1 MAKRI
6 EIIVKT
12 TDACNA
18 RCAYCSAGSDPTGRR
33 SLSGEAA
40 HLLLRQADELI
51 ASGRAE
57 RVRFLWHGGE
67 PLLLGKGFFR
77 ELAAVFQ
84 GLPRR
89 AGIAHR
95 IQTNLTLLD
104 EEWVS
109 ILEPLIGRD
118 GLGTSLD
125 PFDEVRQLGEGD
137 GYRRRWLAGL
147 DLLDRVGWKAGCV
160 YVLHRLGLPR
170 AKDLYWF
177 FRNLRDNS
185 MLSLRVNPLL
195 RVGRAKEA
203 LCEGLLLSPG
213 DYGRFLTEIA
223 DVWLG
228 DHRRLILTPVRDL
241 ARAWEGGAVTSCD
254 LAGRAG
260 CVEGHLGV
268 DPDGFVY
275 NCGRAVD
282 AGGMR
287 FGRLGEVSLEECLE
301 HASRRVLLDREDA
314 LLSGRCG
321 DCAYWRF
328 CHGGCP
334 YESHTESEQ
343 AHQPTVLCEDYR
355 LFLEWLRKKAS
366 GQSLDYARDKRS
378 AVSGQPESSVG
389 GGAMSVCW
397 PQNPFWGLP
406 PGGFPSSLSPN
417 AEWIPPEEAA
427 RKGFRAERAEEVAG
441 KGLRAERAEEVAGKG
456 LRAERAEDAARK
468 GFRAERQSA
477 VSGQEECVSVF
488 PSTSGG
494 GVAGVRSAVS
504 SGKPVVLAD
513 PRAWSPADLRSLAE
527 FFLHDPD
534 LSVPIEPFYSALMHL
549 TGGAILGGRRSLR
562 QMYGEAVPTR
572 CPDLPCATCEAFKF
586 CRGFWLDPQPLQE
599 HCRAWRELSAMM
611 ARLIFG

>member
-1 MAKRI
+1 MIFVTKRIDMATRI

-40 HLLLRQADELI
+40 HLLLQQADELI
-51 ASGRAE
+51 ASGRVE

-84 GLPRR
+84 TLPHR
-89 AGIAHR
+89 AGITHR

-104 EEWVS
+104 EEWISV
-109 ILEPLIGRD
+109 LEPLIARD

-125 PFDEVRQLGEGD
+125 PFDDVRQLGEGG
-137 GYRRRWLAGL
+137 GYRRRWLACL
-147 DLLDRVGWKAGCV
+147 DLLDRAGWKAGCV

-213 DYGRFLTEIA
+213 DYGRFLIEIA

-228 DHRRLILTPVRDL
+228 DHRRLILSPVRDL
-241 ARAWEGGAVTSCD
+241 VRACEGGAVTSCD
-254 LAGRAG
+254 LAGREG

-282 AGGMR
+282 AGGLR

-301 HASRRVLLDREDA
+301 HPSRRVLLDREDA
-314 LLSGRCG
+314 LLSGRCR
-321 DCAYWRF
+321 DCEYWRF

-343 AHQPTVLCEDYR
+343 AHQRTLLCEDYQ
-355 LFLEWLRKKAS
+355 LFFDWLRGS
-366 GQSLDYARDKRS
+366 GQSLDSARDKRS

-389 GGAMSVCW
+389 GGAMSACW
-397 PQNPFWGLP
+397 PQNPLWGLL
-406 PGGFPSSLSPN
+406 GEGFPSSLSPN

-427 RKGFRAERAEEVAG
+427 RKGFRAERAEE
-441 KGLRAERAEEVAGKG
+441 
-456 LRAERAEDAARK
+456 AAWK

-477 VSGQEECVSVF
+477 VSGQEACAFVF

-527 FFLHDPD
+527 FFLHDPG
-534 LSVPIEPFYSALMHL
+534 LSVPIEPFYAALVHVI
-549 TGGAILGGRRSLR
+549 GGATACGHRSLR

-599 HCRAWRELSAMM
+599 HCGAWREVSAMM
-611 ARLIFG
+611 ARLMFG